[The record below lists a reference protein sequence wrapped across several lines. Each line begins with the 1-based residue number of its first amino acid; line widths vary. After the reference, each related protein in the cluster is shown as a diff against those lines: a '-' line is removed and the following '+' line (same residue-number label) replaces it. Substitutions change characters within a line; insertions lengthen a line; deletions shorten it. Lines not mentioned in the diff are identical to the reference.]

1 MLFRENN
8 NLGVLFEFFL
18 SWWWV
23 ISFVLIC
30 FVSYMQVSEKK
41 MASFDKLTLRLDDL
55 KTKREHM
62 LREKADL
69 MQQINSQS
77 DPLWIERVLMKGLG
91 LVPEGQKK
99 ILFKDD

>member
-1 MLFRENN
+1 
-8 NLGVLFEFFL
+8 
-18 SWWWV
+18 
-23 ISFVLIC
+23 
-30 FVSYMQVSEKK
+30 MQVSQKK

-55 KTKREHM
+55 KTKREYM